1 MASRCFFFASEVL
14 WPAERPVGKFQLSG
28 WASAMGEIKVDLAW
42 TASTEV
48 HGQQYMARINW
59 FCILE
64 STFVG
69 STGLFYVPDPRP
81 VSRTRPGTSS
91 TCVCVC
97 VCVCVCARVRVCVCV
112 LIHVSMHAY
121 TYVFVY
127 VWQNVCVHM
136 RYLCMYD
143 RMCICVCMTQC
154 VRAYADIHLERRH
167 YECSSVDSWEQG
179 LQVLIQRIT
188 QVLVQPYKGNLHK
201 FQGPGQVFCWAGQM
215 FGPDQYLFI
224 YPIWTGPEKKTSD
237 LRKSTRNSQFTQS
250 LHDTEQWNITAP
262 FGQEDLALDGC
273 V

>member
-97 VCVCVCARVRVCVCV
+97 VCVCVCARASVCVCV
-112 LIHVSMHAY
+112 FLFMWACMHIHM
-121 TYVFVY
+121 
-127 VWQNVCVHM
+127 
-136 RYLCMYD
+136 YLCMYD
-143 RMCICVCMTQC
+143 RTWLCFFGICVCMTEC
-154 VRAYADIHLERRH
+154 VFVYVWHNVYVH
-167 YECSSVDSWEQG
+167 M
-179 LQVLIQRIT
+179 RI
-188 QVLVQPYKGNLHK
+188 Y
-201 FQGPGQVFCWAGQM
+201 
-215 FGPDQYLFI
+215 I
-224 YPIWTGPEKKTSD
+224 
-237 LRKSTRNSQFTQS
+237 
-250 LHDTEQWNITAP
+250 
-262 FGQEDLALDGC
+262 
-273 V
+273 